1 MLGRFFK
8 PDPAREAATAGVKAW
23 VREDMGLS
31 EDVTV
36 SVNEIECGDPACPGG
51 VETVILVRARASV
64 TRAMKI
70 PGPVTQVT
78 RGAVTE
84 AVAATTRDG

>member
-1 MLGRFFK
+1 MFGRLFK
-8 PDPAREAATAGVKAW
+8 PDPARDAAAANVKAW
-23 VREDMGLS
+23 VREGMGLS

-70 PGPVTQVT
+70 PGPVTDVT
-78 RGAVTE
+78 REAVAM